1 MRFFLFFCFLS
12 CSIWKMDAAVYGRDT
27 LRCRI
32 CFPVGSSVVDLSYG
46 ENGSRLDAFVAGIHA
61 RQATAVLCRLSLH
74 SGASPEGGLTFNRR
88 LSDKRLASFRSILQ
102 ERLFLPDSVF
112 TTVSLGED
120 WEGLT
125 SLVEESDMPCRE
137 EVLRILRNTPVWVTR
152 NGVVVDS
159 RKRQLMNLRG
169 GQAWRYMHAHF
180 FPELRNTSVVECEFA
195 PVGMEKELAPPVGAT
210 EGQPADTVI
219 VRDTVERVIV
229 FRDTVQ
235 LPVPVAGPSKPF
247 YMGLK
252 TNLVYDALL
261 VPNIGV
267 EFALGKGW
275 TLGGNWMYGWWKN
288 DRRHRYWR
296 VYGGEVG
303 LRKYFG
309 QRASDKPLTGHH
321 VGVYGQLLTYDFEF
335 GGRGYMGGRPGG
347 TLWDKAHY
355 GVGFE
360 YGYSLPVARRLN
372 LDFSLGLGYLGG
384 TCYEYVPVD
393 ACYVWEKTRT
403 LVTPIEPLQLETS
416 EEELNAL
423 FCKSTFKEDYKILN
437 CEIRKL
443 GYNIPPLVNAYMSL
457 SPTMRMFGTAV
468 NYEFGDVE
476 ETGILIAVDE
486 ILEDKRIRH
495 IQTFIESHPDA
506 LRLSSCEGEEVFTPK
521 VVTPQADWSR

>member
-1 MRFFLFFCFLS
+1 MLLFVSALIFYIGSVSDIFSLYRSKRSVSSSFRTILYFFPLSVIESGKSNSIFNLNFSYMFFKKCFILGVFLLKCIS
-12 CSIWKMDAAVYGRDT
+12 VFCSGDT
-27 LRCRI
+27 LHYRI
-32 CFPVGSSVVDLSYG
+32 YFPVGSSVVDLSYR
-46 ENGSRLDAFVAGIHA
+46 ENGSRLDAFVADIRT
-61 RQATAVLCRLSLH
+61 RQATAVLRRVSLH
-74 SGASPEGGLTFNRR
+74 SGASPEGGMSINRR
-88 LSDKRLASFRSILQ
+88 LSDNRLASFRSILQ

-112 TTVSLGED
+112 TTTSLGED

-125 SLVEESDMPCRE
+125 SLVEESDMPYRE

-180 FPELRNTSVVECEFA
+180 FSELRNTSVVECEFD
-195 PVGMEKELAPPVGAT
+195 PVEMEKEPEPPVKT
-210 EGQPADTVI
+210 MEGQPADTVI
-219 VRDTVERVIV
+219 VRDTVETVV
-229 FRDTVQ
+229 ALHDTVQ
-235 LPVPVAGPSKPF
+235 IPIPMDRSSKPF
-247 YMGLK
+247 YMALK

-309 QRASDKPLTGHH
+309 QRAADKPLTGHH
-321 VGVYGQLLTYDFEF
+321 IGVYGQLLTYDFEF

-355 GVGFE
+355 GAGFE

-393 ACYVWEKTRT
+393 ACYVWEKTKTRHWVGPT
-403 LVTPIEPLQLETS
+403 KAEVSLVWL
-416 EEELNAL
+416 
-423 FCKSTFKEDYKILN
+423 
-437 CEIRKL
+437 L
-443 GYNIPPLVNAYMSL
+443 GRGNYNEKK
-457 SPTMRMFGTAV
+457 G
-468 NYEFGDVE
+468 G
-476 ETGILIAVDE
+476 
-486 ILEDKRIRH
+486 K
-495 IQTFIESHPDA
+495 Q
-506 LRLSSCEGEEVFTPK
+506 
-521 VVTPQADWSR
+521 